1 MRNPIARKRKMIT
14 RYRNPRR
21 ESYKISLLRRIS
33 YEISTETLI
42 KDSDKVRKALIE
54 ITEDEQLWQLLKTF
68 ANDVKLLA
76 KHGLEY
82 GD

>member
-21 ESYKISLLRRIS
+21 ESCKIFLLRRITT
-33 YEISTETLI
+33 TEALI
-42 KDSDKVRKALIE
+42 KDSAKVRKALIE